1 MFTYYIKYKTTS
13 GEILNKMAIPNED
26 SLNEQ
31 PKEVGESIV
40 QISLEEY
47 NIVSPAYYYKDGIQL
62 RPTMQIVNTGLNFTN
77 IPIDFP
83 ITLSINNTTYPVT
96 EDNVDLSIDTPGTY
110 IVIFTGFPY
119 INKIFKVVV

>member
-1 MFTYYIKYKTTS
+1 MFTYYIRYKTIS

-26 SLNEQ
+26 SLISQ
-31 PKEVGESIV
+31 PKEVDESIAEINPV
-40 QISLEEY
+40 EYSL
-47 NIVSPAYYYKDGIQL
+47 VSPAYYYKKGLQS
-62 RPTMQIVNTGLNFTN
+62 RPIMEILNTGLNFTN
-77 IPIDFP
+77 IPTDFP

-96 EDNVDLSIDTPGTY
+96 EDNVDLNIDTPGTY